1 MSILD
6 KIVAYKKEEVA
17 AAKAKLPPS
26 GLDQRVREAPRLR
39 DFFEALGQKWAHA
52 RPGLIAEVKKASP
65 SKGLI
70 RPDFDP
76 AAIARAYEKGGAA
89 CLSVLTDGPSFQG
102 SPGALIA
109 AREATSLPVLRKD
122 FMVDPYQVDEARAW
136 GADCI
141 LVIMAC
147 TTDGLA
153 GELFSAGRDRNMSVL
168 VEVHN
173 EEELERALNLDAWL
187 IGINNRDLNSFETHL
202 ETTERLT
209 RLIPPGRLVVSES
222 GIFTSA
228 DIVRL
233 MASGASAFLVGE
245 SLMRQADVERA
256 TRALLAIER
265 EPAGAGAGASA

>member
-17 AAKAKLPPS
+17 AAKAKVPPS
-26 GLDQRVREAPRLR
+26 ELEERVRAAPPLR
-39 DFFEALGQKWAHA
+39 DFFEALGQKWAHTE
-52 RPGLIAEVKKASP
+52 PGLIAEVKKASP

-76 AAIARAYEKGGAA
+76 ASIARAYERGGAA

-102 SPGALIA
+102 SPEALIA

-122 FMVDPYQVDEARAW
+122 FMVDPYQVDEARAM

-147 TTDGLA
+147 TSDSLA
-153 GELFSAGRDRNMSVL
+153 EDLFHAGRERNMSVL

-173 EEELERALNLDAWL
+173 EEELERALRLDAWL
-187 IGINNRDLNSFETHL
+187 IGINNRDLNTFETHL

-209 RLIPPGRLVVSES
+209 GRVPPGRLVVSES
-222 GIFTSA
+222 GIFTPG
-228 DIVRL
+228 DIARL
-233 MASGASAFLVGE
+233 MRSGAAAFLVGE
-245 SLMRQADVERA
+245 SLMRQADVEQA
-256 TRALLAIER
+256 TRSLLTPSPEAQSH
-265 EPAGAGAGASA
+265 GASA

>member
-17 AAKAKLPPS
+17 AAKAKVPPS
-26 GLDQRVREAPRLR
+26 VLEERVREAPRLR
-39 DFFEALGQKWAHA
+39 DFFEALGQKWARA
-52 RPGLIAEVKKASP
+52 EPGLIAEVKKASP

-76 AAIARAYEKGGAA
+76 AGIARAYERGGAA

-102 SPGALIA
+102 SPEALIA
-109 AREATSLPVLRKD
+109 AREAVSLPVLRKD
-122 FMVDPYQVDEARAW
+122 FMVDPYQVDEARAM

-147 TTDGLA
+147 TSDALA
-153 GELFSAGRDRNMSVL
+153 DELFSAGRERDMSVL

-173 EEELERALNLDAWL
+173 EEELERALSLDAWL

-202 ETTERLT
+202 ETTERLVS
-209 RLIPPGRLVVSES
+209 RVPPGRLVVSES
-222 GIFTSA
+222 GIFTPA
-228 DIVRL
+228 DIARL
-233 MASGASAFLVGE
+233 MRCGAAAFLVGE

-256 TRALLAIER
+256 TRSLLTH
-265 EPAGAGAGASA
+265 EPESQSHGASA